1 MQASCFETKI
11 SRRDDNSEQTFLF
24 FLLFS
29 LELVMIWSENK
40 KSISDDWT
48 ISRSSKRGES
58 YDCDCLCGCCIGRR
72 LCNSL
77 PGTVSAIILCDVDW
91 HWMCCWFW
99 LWHNYEQVY
108 KKTCSSRH
116 MRKEEKSSSCQEK
129 CWWKPSRRWET
140 NCIWILVP
148 PHMPQLISTG
158 VKLNQVWSSELL
170 SWHWLNL
177 ETSAMLSVILNNP
190 FWSSSSSTI
199 FIYFYLFTNKAS
211 LTVLICSDDLFQQ
224 FFFGRTR
231 SVCFHSSPRSRW
243 Q

>member
-1 MQASCFETKI
+1 MKNCRS
-11 SRRDDNSEQTFLF
+11 SELA
-24 FLLFS
+24 L
-29 LELVMIWSENK
+29 IWSENE
-40 KSISDDWT
+40 SISDDWT

-99 LWHNYEQVY
+99 LWRNYEQVY

-129 CWWKPSRRWET
+129 CWWKSSRRWET

-158 VKLNQVWSSELL
+158 VKLNQVWSSELVP
-170 SWHWLNL
+170 WDV
-177 ETSAMLSVILNNP
+177 AC
-190 FWSSSSSTI
+190 
-199 FIYFYLFTNKAS
+199 
-211 LTVLICSDDLFQQ
+211 IC
-224 FFFGRTR
+224 
-231 SVCFHSSPRSRW
+231 
-243 Q
+243 

>member
-1 MQASCFETKI
+1 MKNCRSSKLA
-11 SRRDDNSEQTFLF
+11 L
-24 FLLFS
+24 
-29 LELVMIWSENK
+29 IWSENE
-40 KSISDDWT
+40 SISDDWT

-129 CWWKPSRRWET
+129 CWWKSSRRWET

-158 VKLNQVWSSELL
+158 VKLNQVWTSELL

-177 ETSAMLSVILNNP
+177 ATSASASWWVGAGWILQP
-190 FWSSSSSTI
+190 VPCYLWS
-199 FIYFYLFTNKAS
+199 
-211 LTVLICSDDLFQQ
+211 
-224 FFFGRTR
+224 
-231 SVCFHSSPRSRW
+231 
-243 Q
+243 